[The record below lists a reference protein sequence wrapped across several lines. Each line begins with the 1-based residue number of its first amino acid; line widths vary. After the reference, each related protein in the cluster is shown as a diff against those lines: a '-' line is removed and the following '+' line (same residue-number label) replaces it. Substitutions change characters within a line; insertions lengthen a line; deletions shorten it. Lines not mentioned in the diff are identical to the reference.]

1 MSFGQ
6 AFDAIATALVG
17 FERQD
22 QETIIGAICAH
33 LKLRALPPAIDEAK
47 APIVTSTSR
56 SPNLEGKDIKT
67 LKNEKQ
73 PSSAKQMACV
83 VAYYLTEIA
92 PENEK
97 KRTVNASDLEKY
109 FKQAGYPQ
117 VKMDQL
123 LIDCKK
129 SGYLESEAR
138 GEYTLNRVGYN
149 LVAHQLPKKTAE

>member
-6 AFDAIATALVG
+6 AFDTIAAVLSS

-22 QETIIGAICAH
+22 QETIIVAVCAH
-33 LKLRALPPAIDEAK
+33 LKIHALPPTVVEAK
-47 APIVTSTSR
+47 APTITSTSS
-56 SPNLEGKDIKT
+56 SPNLEGMDIKT

-73 PSSAKQMACV
+73 PSSAKQMACI

-92 PENEK
+92 PEAEK
-97 KRTVNASDLEKY
+97 KRTINAYDLEKY
-109 FKQAGYPQ
+109 FKQAGYPR

-129 SGYLESEAR
+129 SGYMESGSR

-149 LVAHQLPKKTAE
+149 LVAHQLPKKTSE